1 MKKLI
6 FLLFVCIGFSVFAQ
20 NNELFEEANVA
31 YANEDYREAINLYEQ
46 ILENGETS
54 ADLHYNL
61 GNAHYK
67 LNHIAPSIY
76 HYEKALQMNPG
87 DEDVKNNLGF
97 ARNMAIDAIDEAPK
111 EGFSDLFSWG
121 AALFTA
127 SGWGW
132 VAIFSMLLFVIFFLA
147 YYFSQRTLLKRIFFI
162 CGIFFL
168 LFSLSSAGI
177 GAMKQWLEEESSFAI
192 VFSEE
197 AEVKSEPNLGSA
209 DVFQLHEG
217 TKVKVT
223 EDFQDWFEIELPNGN
238 QGWMLKNELKKL

>member
-6 FLLFVCIGFSVFAQ
+6 FLLFVCVGLSAFAQ
-20 NNELFEEANVA
+20 NNKLFEEANAA
-31 YANEDYREAINLYEQ
+31 YANEDYREAISLYEQ
-46 ILENGETS
+46 ILKNGETS

-67 LNHIAPSIY
+67 LSHIAPSIY
-76 HYEKALQMNPG
+76 HYEKALQMDPG
-87 DEDVKNNLGF
+87 DEDVKNNLEF
-97 ARNMAIDAIDEAPK
+97 ARNMAVDAIDEGPK
-111 EGFSDLFSWG
+111 EGFSDLFSRG
-121 AALFTA
+121 TGLFTA

-132 VAIFSMLLFVIFFLA
+132 IAIFGMLLFVVFFLA
-147 YYFSQRTLLKRIFFI
+147 YYFSRRTLIKRIFFI
-162 CGIFFL
+162 CGMFFL
-168 LFSLSSAGI
+168 LFALSSAGI
-177 GAMKQWLEEESSFAI
+177 GAMKLWLDQESSFAI

-197 AEVKSEPNLGSA
+197 ADVKSEPNLGST

-238 QGWMLKNELKKL
+238 QGWMLKNELKRL